1 MKGYAVGT
9 PFVTEDQVALI
20 HKGEAI
26 IPAKHNPYN
35 QDSSEFL
42 RQGDTII
49 NVYNPQPS
57 PSALARQIKK
67 TQQELALGF

>member
-1 MKGYAVGT
+1 MQGT
-9 PFVTEDQVALI
+9 PFVTEDQIALI

-42 RQGDTII
+42 RQGDTTI

-57 PSALARQIKK
+57 PAALARQIKK
-67 TQQELALGF
+67 AQQELALGF